1 MTVPSITIPV
11 EKALEVIRKRLETD
25 KNLNDR
31 CELNVDQVSEL
42 LELCLTSTYFVYQGK
57 YYPQKQGAAMGSPVS
72 PIVANLYMEFFERQA
87 LDRAKN
93 PPSLWVRYVDDTMT
107 KIHEYDIDQ
116 FTEHLNSI
124 DPHIKFTSEQEE
136 DGKIPFLDT
145 CIHVRVTVYRKP
157 THTDQYLNF
166 NSNHHLEHKRSVVRT
181 LLHRANTLV
190 TNESDKKKEI
200 EHVKTALRAN
210 GYPEWIFQLHNKKSQ
225 QDKTQNSATKERRV
239 NVGMPYIRGTSEVLA
254 RVFKNHGVNMFHKP
268 YNSIRSQVTRV
279 KDQTDKLKKCG
290 IIYHVKC
297 KNCKEDYIGETA
309 RTLET
314 RLKEHVTRTNSAIH
328 EHCQNTG
335 HTIKSENTKILTSE
349 SGLIKRKV
357 KEAIEI
363 KQRRPSLNRD
373 EGLELPPRLQTS
385 PPIT

>member
-1 MTVPSITIPV
+1 MYDTAKYLASVIGPLAGKTQHHIINSVNFVQKIQGLEVPPGQKLVSYDVSALFTSIPV
-11 EKALEVIRKRLETD
+11 EKALEIIRMRLEKD

-57 YYPQKQGAAMGSPVS
+57 YYQQKQGAAMGSPVS
-72 PIVANLYMEFFERQA
+72 PLVANLYMEFFERQA
-87 LDRAKN
+87 LDRAKTPPPP
-93 PPSLWVRYVDDTMT
+93 PPSLWIRYVDDTMT

-145 CIHVRVTVYRKP
+145 CIHVEDDGSTRVTVYRKP

-210 GYPEWIFQLHNKKSQ
+210 GYPEWIFQLPNKKSQ

-239 NVGMPYIRGTSEVLA
+239 NVGMPYIRGTSEVLV

-279 KDQTDKLKKCG
+279 KDQTDKLKKMW
-290 IIYHVKC
+290 
-297 KNCKEDYIGETA
+297 NYIPCEM
-309 RTLET
+309 
-314 RLKEHVTRTNSAIH
+314 
-328 EHCQNTG
+328 
-335 HTIKSENTKILTSE
+335 
-349 SGLIKRKV
+349 
-357 KEAIEI
+357 
-363 KQRRPSLNRD
+363 
-373 EGLELPPRLQTS
+373 
-385 PPIT
+385 